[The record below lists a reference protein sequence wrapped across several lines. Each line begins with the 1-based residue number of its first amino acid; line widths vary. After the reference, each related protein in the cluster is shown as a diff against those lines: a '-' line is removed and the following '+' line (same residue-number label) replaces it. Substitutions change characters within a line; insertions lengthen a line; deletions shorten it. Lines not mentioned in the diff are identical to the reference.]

1 MRKKKGKEECGKRKE
16 GRWRGKQDGKGKRW
30 KAKLGDKGKWKG
42 KCNKRNAKMGK
53 KVV

>member
-1 MRKKKGKEECGKRKE
+1 MGKGRREDGE
-16 GRWRGKQDGKGKRW
+16 GNKDGKGKRW